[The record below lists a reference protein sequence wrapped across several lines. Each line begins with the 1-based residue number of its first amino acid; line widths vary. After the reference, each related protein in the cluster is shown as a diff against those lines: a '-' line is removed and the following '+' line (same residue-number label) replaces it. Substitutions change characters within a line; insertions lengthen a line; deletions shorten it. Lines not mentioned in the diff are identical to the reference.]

1 MYTKKVKDHFQN
13 PRNFGKI
20 KDADSSGEVGN
31 IACGD
36 VMKLYFKIEKNN
48 KGDEII
54 SDIKFE
60 TFGCAAAIATSSKIT
75 ELARGKTLVDAL
87 KIDNK
92 AIIESLDGLPQI
104 KIHCSVLAAKALGEA
119 IYNYYKKK
127 NIAIP
132 ENLEKKHQLISG
144 TKIINK

>member
-20 KDADSSGEVGN
+20 KDADSIGEVGN
-31 IACGD
+31 MACGD
-36 VMKLYFKIEKNN
+36 VMKLYLKIKKSD

-75 ELARGKTLVDAL
+75 EMAKGKTLTEVL
-87 KIDNK
+87 QIDDK
-92 AIIESLDGLPQI
+92 AIIESLNGLPQI
-104 KIHCSVLAAKALGEA
+104 KVHCSVLAAKALSEA
-119 IYNYYKKK
+119 IYNYYKK
-127 NIAIP
+127 NNVEIT
-132 ENLEKKHQLISG
+132 ESLEKKHQLIVN
-144 TKIINK
+144 NKEK

>member
-20 KDADSSGEVGN
+20 KDADSIGEVGN
-31 IACGD
+31 MACGD
-36 VMKLYFKIEKNN
+36 VMKLYLKIKKSD

-75 ELARGKTLVDAL
+75 EMAKGKAL
-87 KIDNK
+87 TEALQIDDK
-92 AIIESLDGLPQI
+92 AIIESLNGLPQI
-104 KIHCSVLAAKALGEA
+104 KVHCSVLAAKALSEA
-119 IYNYYKKK
+119 IYNYYKK
-127 NIAIP
+127 NNVEIT
-132 ENLEKKHQLISG
+132 ESLEKKHQLIVN
-144 TKIINK
+144 NKEK

>member
-20 KDADSSGEVGN
+20 KDADSIGEVGN
-31 IACGD
+31 MACGD
-36 VMKLYFKIEKNN
+36 VMKLYLKIKKSD

-75 ELARGKTLVDAL
+75 EMAKGKAL
-87 KIDNK
+87 TEALQIDDK
-92 AIIESLDGLPQI
+92 AIIKSLNGLPQI
-104 KIHCSVLAAKALGEA
+104 KVHCSVLAAKALSEA
-119 IYNYYKKK
+119 IYNYYKK
-127 NIAIP
+127 NNVEIT
-132 ENLEKKHQLISG
+132 ESLEKKHQLIVN
-144 TKIINK
+144 NKEK